1 LKKVQKRFANISDGE
16 FRRSHPQIIGLGVTP
31 LAARALAWRY
41 ALEIDLETHNMD
53 MKTAPLSLLNDPT
66 LLKTDAL
73 INGAWVKGHSRF
85 DVHDPATG
93 QKLCDVANLGA
104 KEAEDAIQAANAAWP
119 AWRTKTAKERSII
132 LRKWYDLLMANV
144 EDLGRIMTA
153 EQGKPFAEAK
163 GEVAYGASF
172 VEWFAEEAKRVNGET
187 LPQFDNNR
195 RLTVLKQPI
204 GVCAA
209 ITPWNFPLAMITRKV
224 APALAAGCP
233 VVIKPAELTPLTA
246 LAAAELAIR
255 AGIPAGVL
263 NILTA
268 DSDNSIA
275 IGKVIC
281 DSDVVRHLSFTGS
294 TEVGRILMAQSAPS
308 VKKLSLEL
316 GGNAPFIVF
325 DDADIDS
332 AVEGAM
338 ASKYRNAGQTCV
350 CANRLYVQEGV
361 YDEFVQKFAAKVKS
375 LKVGNGFDEGVVQGP
390 LIEEAALQKV
400 ERHVQDAL
408 AKGGKVLAGGKRLN
422 GQFFEPTVVSEA
434 RADMLC
440 AKEET
445 FGPFAPVFRFK
456 TEQEAIDAANNT
468 EFGLASYF
476 YSRDIGRIYRV
487 AEGLEYG
494 MVGINVGIIA
504 TEHVPFGGVKQSGL
518 GREGSH
524 HGMEEYLEMKYL
536 CLGDILK

>member
-1 LKKVQKRFANISDGE
+1 MTNATNSTF
-16 FRRSHPQIIGLGVTP
+16 
-31 LAARALAWRY
+31 
-41 ALEIDLETHNMD
+41 
-53 MKTAPLSLLNDPT
+53 SLLKDPT

-73 INGAWVKGHSRF
+73 INGAWIKGAARF
-85 DVHDPATG
+85 DITDPSNGNTIAN
-93 QKLCDVANLGA
+93 VANLGPA
-104 KEAEDAIQAANAAWP
+104 DAGAAIAAANAALP
-119 AWRTKTAKERSII
+119 AWRSKTGKERHAI
-132 LRKWYDLLMANV
+132 LLKWFNLLMANQ
-144 EDLGRIMTA
+144 EDLARILTT

-163 GEVAYGASF
+163 GEIAYGSSF

-195 RLTVLKQPI
+195 RLMVIKQPI

-224 APALAAGCP
+224 APALAAGCT

-246 LAAAELAIR
+246 IAAAELAVR

-263 NILTA
+263 NVLTA

-275 IGKVIC
+275 VGKVFC
-281 DSDVVRHLSFTGS
+281 DSDIVRHISFTGS
-294 TEVGRILMAQSAPS
+294 TEVGRILMAQSAPT

-350 CANRLYVQEGV
+350 CANRIYVQDKV
-361 YDEFVQKFAAKVKS
+361 YDEFVTKFAAQVGK
-375 LKVGNGFDEGVVQGP
+375 LKVGNGFVDGVSQGP
-390 LIEEAALQKV
+390 LIEPA
-400 ERHVQDAL
+400 AL
-408 AKGGKVLAGGKRLN
+408 AKVQRHLDDAVAKGGRVVVGGKALTAMGA
-422 GQFFEPTVVSEA
+422 QFFEPTVIAEA
-434 RADMLC
+434 TSSMAC
-440 AKEET
+440 AREET
-445 FGPFAPVFRFK
+445 FGPFAPVFRF
-456 TEQEAIDAANNT
+456 TTDQEAIDAANNT

-476 YSRDIGRIYRV
+476 YSRDIGRIYRT
-487 AEGLEYG
+487 AEALDYG

-518 GREGSH
+518 GREGSR
-524 HGMEEYLEMKYL
+524 HGMEEYVEMKYL
-536 CLGDILK
+536 CIGDH